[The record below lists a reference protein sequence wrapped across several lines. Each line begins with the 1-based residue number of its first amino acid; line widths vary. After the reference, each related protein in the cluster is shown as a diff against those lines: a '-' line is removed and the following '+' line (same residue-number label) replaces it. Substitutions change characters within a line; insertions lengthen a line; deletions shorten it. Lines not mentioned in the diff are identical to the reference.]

1 MISNLKRTLLALA
14 LGAAASAYAGETI
27 TVVADLWCPYNC
39 QPGAAKEGIALDIL
53 RRSLQGVEINY
64 QLMDWDQAITR
75 SRAGEFDAIIGA
87 ARSDA
92 PDFVFPAKSFAFT
105 RNCFYA
111 SAKSAWKFSGYED
124 LAKVKLGVI
133 KSYTYGDQADKYITS
148 AKPEQLLVAVGET
161 PLNDLIAALDAGK
174 IDVLVSDKNVFSYTT
189 NEFGKRDAYRMEGCG
204 DQDDI
209 YIAFSPANKERARQL
224 ADKVTVAI
232 EELSKKKLM
241 PAIYSR
247 YSGQSK

>member
-1 MISNLKRTLLALA
+1 MISTLKRTLLALA
-14 LGAAASAYAGETI
+14 LGAAASSYAGETI

-53 RRSLQGVEINY
+53 RRSLQGVEIKY

-111 SAKSAWKFSGYED
+111 SAKSAWRFSGYED
-124 LAKVKLGVI
+124 FAKVKLGVI
-133 KSYTYGDQADKYITS
+133 KSYTYGDQADKYITG
-148 AKPEQLLVAVGET
+148 AKPEQLLVAAGET

-174 IDVLVSDKNVFSYTT
+174 IDVLVSDKNVFSYTA
-189 NEFGKRDAYRMEGCG
+189 NELGKRDAYRMEGCG

-209 YIAFSPANKERARQL
+209 YIAFSPANKERAQQL
-224 ADKVTVAI
+224 ADKVTAAI